1 MATTESTSTDTVV
14 TDDTQVLEF
23 RLGSETYCVDIEYV
37 AEIVDKDDLTEVP
50 NSPRHVEGVMD
61 LRGRTTAIVDP
72 KTLLNVSGDDDH
84 QRIVVLDPDELDSGE
99 ATGLIVDEV
108 FQVVRLSSGDLDD
121 SPMDDQESINGIL
134 RRDDQFVIWLDPDT
148 LVD

>member
-1 MATTESTSTDTVV
+1 MATTDTTDATA
-14 TDDTQVLEF
+14 TTDTQVLEF
-23 RLGSETYCVDIEYV
+23 RLGSERYCIDIEYV
-37 AEIVDKDDLTEVP
+37 AEIVDRGDLTEVP
-50 NSPRHVEGVMD
+50 NSPGHIEGVMD

-84 QRIVVLDPDELDSGE
+84 QRIVVLDPDELDDGE

-108 FQVVRLSSGDLDD
+108 FQVVRLASDDLDD
-121 SPMDDQESINGIL
+121 SPMDDQESINGIV

-148 LVD
+148 LVG